1 MSISSAKFR
10 ISALFRAELS
20 AKIMKNRYRFNER
33 PSQYKAHCIHRTDCF
48 FSAEIGVIV
57 SVKFY
62 SLTSRLIPSF
72 SESFIRFSIS
82 PPTSLPSLFGGRF
95 ITARFCAFGTA
106 RFRRQLRCH
115 AVRALCFSCGLPHFI
130 GEALHFSFAECAFY
144 RKRNRVLARAFPYE
158 HSIFLFYVQRYT
170 QTPDLAVNSDPH
182 RGADSVFIF
191 AGVVAV
197 RGDYAVTKDISSTVL
212 LVAGRPQPPQTSA
225 FAIFGIATA
234 CI

>member
-1 MSISSAKFR
+1 MKAQNTQHFEKFQL
-10 ISALFRAELS
+10 IQ
-20 AKIMKNRYRFNER
+20 NN
-33 PSQYKAHCIHRTDCF
+33 PSGA
-48 FSAEIGVIV
+48 
-57 SVKFY
+57 
-62 SLTSRLIPSF
+62 SRLIPSF

-130 GEALHFSFAECAFY
+130 GETLHFSFAEGVFY
-144 RKRNRVLARAFPYE
+144 RKRNRVLARDFPYE

-182 RGADSVFIF
+182 RGADGIET
-191 AGVVAV
+191 AEDIVAELEDV
-197 RGDYAVTKDISSTVL
+197 AAKVDIGGTTL
-212 LVAGRPQPPQTSA
+212 IVAGRPQPPPTGG
-225 FAIFGIATA
+225 FAAFGIAIT
-234 CI
+234 CPCSV